1 MVGDQVPSRKI
12 LLFQNEGPI
21 TSIRVSNNEIHLQSG
36 WQRRVLDFTGCE
48 LSYHDVSAKFKKK
61 DEIRA
66 VRRAHLLEANK
77 NNSYY
82 PATPTLD
89 IPAAA

>member
-1 MVGDQVPSRKI
+1 
-12 LLFQNEGPI
+12 
-21 TSIRVSNNEIHLQSG
+21 
-36 WQRRVLDFTGCE
+36 VLDFTGCE
-48 LSYHDVSAKFKKK
+48 LSYHDVSAKFRKK

-66 VRRAHLLEANK
+66 VRRASLLEAKK

-82 PATPTLD
+82 PTAASID

>member
-1 MVGDQVPSRKI
+1 
-12 LLFQNEGPI
+12 
-21 TSIRVSNNEIHLQSG
+21 
-36 WQRRVLDFTGCE
+36 VLDFTGCE